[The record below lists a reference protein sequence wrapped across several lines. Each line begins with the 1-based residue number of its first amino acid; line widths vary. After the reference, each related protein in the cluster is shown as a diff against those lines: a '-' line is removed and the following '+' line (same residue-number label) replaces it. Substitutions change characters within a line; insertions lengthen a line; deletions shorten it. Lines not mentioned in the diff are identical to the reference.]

1 MRDVLLTE
9 HSYRVESECD
19 IGWIHEG
26 QFRTLDEAKK
36 RLRICIETDTNNK
49 ESYKYRIVKITTTEE
64 VMK

>member
-1 MRDVLLTE
+1 MKDVLLTE

-19 IGWIHEG
+19 IGWIYEG

-36 RLRICIETDTNNK
+36 RLRICIAMDADNK
-49 ESYKYRIVKITTTEE
+49 ESYKYRIIKITTTEE